1 MMKKMMLNLMVKEL
15 STTWYGMNEFYIRD
29 NNGYV
34 LGFAEQ
40 KG

>member
-1 MMKKMMLNLMVKEL
+1 MNKMMPNLMVKEL
-15 STTWYGMNEFYIRD
+15 STTWYGMKEFYIYD

-40 KG
+40 KA

>member
-1 MMKKMMLNLMVKEL
+1 MILKKKVEIAKEL

-29 NNGYV
+29 NNGYI

-40 KG
+40 KK